1 MKNKLILIFLTISIM
16 TFLFASAY
24 QTAPGLRIQLLSTSF
39 IKDKGVTFKFLLEGE
54 IHKRDI
60 KGIIVINKKNVKLH
74 CNFEDKKSPISLTC
88 TAFKGTAAKYSG
100 ESGIVILAGQPFW
113 FRVPAQ
119 P

>member
-1 MKNKLILIFLTISIM
+1 MKKKLILILLTISIM

-24 QTAPGLRIQLLSTSF
+24 QTTPGLRIQLISSGF
-39 IKDKGVTFKFLLEGE
+39 VKDKGVTFKFLLDGE

-60 KGIIVINKKNVKLH
+60 KGNIVINKKNVKLH
-74 CNFEDKKSPISLTC
+74 CNFEDKKSPATLIC

-100 ESGIVILAGQPFW
+100 ESGIVVLAGQPFW